1 MKSNTGNGEV
11 YNDYNTS
18 SFVKDNRAILD
29 RTSNYKTNGGLE
41 IFLCISAWTS
51 GYFLRWRMSIEI
63 FIDLAILS
71 TVMVSLEVFKV

>member
-29 RTSNYKTNGGLE
+29 RTSNSKTNGGLE

>member
-18 SFVKDNRAILD
+18 SFVKDD
-29 RTSNYKTNGGLE
+29 RTSNSKTNGGLE